1 MSDTFHHVLFP
12 GTVTVLGIPLPPL
25 SLWSLSV
32 LQAIGSPFVASDA
45 GTPARNDDFTL
56 ADLQVAVRCA
66 CAPLLKQPDL
76 RPRLR
81 DRWLWHR
88 KHRSQ
93 PYLQAQAARFCAW
106 LATHQRSPVLWAQE
120 NAEDRYLTAPLVL
133 STVAALM
140 DLGMTHSEA
149 WSCSPGYARWL
160 ILAKAERE
168 SNAVRFATDDDTDNQ
183 PDDELFDAFEQLSES
198 DLIAQARADL
208 PPETFAAWL
217 KARSSIRHPASSIQP

>member
-12 GTVTVLGIPLPPL
+12 GTVAVLGTPLPPL

-32 LQAIGSPFVASDA
+32 LQAIRSPFLGGQTSASA
-45 GTPARNDDFTL
+45 EAEFTL

-76 RPRLR
+76 RPRFR
-81 DRWLWHR
+81 DRWLWRR

-93 PYLQAQAARFCAW
+93 SYLQAHAARFCAW

-140 DLGMTHSEA
+140 DLGMTHAEA
-149 WSCSPGYARWL
+149 WSCPPGYARWL

-168 SNAVRFATDDDTDNQ
+168 SNAIRFATDDDTDNQ
-183 PDDELFDAFEQLSES
+183 PDDELFDAFERLSES
-198 DLIAQARADL
+198 DLIDQARRDL
-208 PPETFAAWL
+208 PPATFAAWL
-217 KARSSIRHPASSIQP
+217 KARSSIQQPASSY